1 MTQAPT
7 PTGKSPATGFSIA
20 GLTPSALSDI
30 VLQAQQA
37 LVGGTSL
44 ASMRHVTDAELKAR
58 FDAVRTAC
66 DKGHFKEALTGAIE
80 LHLLQPS
87 DGRYAFVVGTCLQH
101 LGQHARA
108 LCCFTLAAITGPCAA
123 ARFRAGECLL
133 ALGHDEDAA
142 LVFQQAVAEVR
153 QHPPARAG
161 HCGSD
166 PGIACPQGRI
176 ARPPG
181 ALNLPTSP
189 PLSRHPP

>member
-1 MTQAPT
+1 MTQTPA
-7 PTGKSPATGFSIA
+7 PTGKPPATGFSIA
-20 GLTPSALSDI
+20 GLTPAALSDI
-30 VLQAQQA
+30 ALQAQQA

-58 FDAVRTAC
+58 FDAVRVVC
-66 DKGHFKEALTGAIE
+66 DKGQFKEALTSAIE

-108 LCCFTLAAITGPCAA
+108 LCCFTLAAITGPSAA

-142 LVFQQAVAEVR
+142 LVFQQAVAAAPANTPLHALATAAAT
-153 QHPPARAG
+153 QASLAHKTTSPARPA
-161 HCGSD
+161 H
-166 PGIACPQGRI
+166 
-176 ARPPG
+176 
-181 ALNLPTSP
+181 
-189 PLSRHPP
+189 